1 MLNIDDELL
10 LQRVGNYSSF
20 TMGKKYYS
28 NGKIVNVKYD
38 EHTGYIQGIVKGSEY
53 YKVDVQFNSNGK
65 LIYTYCSCPA
75 FHKYP
80 GDCKHVVALLSY
92 VKNSPITAIMGRNKD
107 EEAVLNLINSFS
119 YEDEVDKVPV
129 NIEYNY
135 EFNYNKFDGME
146 RSSFLN
152 LRMGEDRL
160 YVVKS
165 IRKFF
170 ESLEDKEE
178 IVFGKHFTFNP
189 HKHSFKEE
197 DKEIMDFLKI
207 LYENHQ
213 ANYSRY
219 YNDGESIFKDKRIL
233 FTPKSLHNFFQ
244 LMKDKSFNAT
254 IMGKTYDNVQILK
267 KDLPISVSIGE
278 NDRDLVLQMEYEP
291 NMIPII
297 SNGEYFFNNGN
308 IYNISSEQR
317 EGIIP
322 LYNEVIRNN
331 GGVLS
336 IPSKYRESFISEVLP
351 KVKDIA
357 DLKLSDSVKEAIYS
371 PEFTGEIYFDRFENM
386 ITGKV
391 SFIYEDVNINPF
403 SSVENSSTGKE
414 KILLRDVKKERAILK
429 VLEESAFK
437 VINGE
442 IYMEEEEKI
451 YDFVFETIPELQKL
465 CHIYYSE
472 SFKDMTFRESSYF
485 SGGIQL
491 NEETDMLDFDFE
503 TDDIDMDELGNIF
516 GALKEKKRYYRL
528 RDGSFLPLD
537 NSELAYMGE
546 ILDYLNVSNDELAA
560 GNVSIPKFRAAYL
573 DNYLKDRQINFIKKN
588 LSFKKLIDDINEPE
602 DIDYEI
608 PKELEGVLRDY
619 QRFGFKWLKVLSKYG
634 FGGVLADDM
643 GLGKTL
649 EVITF
654 LLSENEEN
662 GSWPSLVVAPSSVI
676 YNWEAEI
683 DKFAPK
689 LKVLVVSGSKSER
702 TQLVKDMEKY
712 DVVVTS
718 YPLMRKDLDLYKDFT
733 FRYAIL
739 DEAQH
744 IKNPKS
750 LNAKSVKRIK
760 AKNYFALTGTPMEN
774 SLTELW
780 SIFDYLMPGYLLSHG
795 KFVEK
800 YEKPIVKDQDGKA
813 LRDLNN
819 HIRPFILRRLKKDVL
834 KELPEKIEQQIAVDM
849 TIEQRKLYLAYLQAI
864 KGEIEEEISVSGFNR
879 SQIKILAG
887 LTRLRQICCHPG
899 MFVEDYSAG
908 SGKLDSLE
916 EILVDAIEG
925 GHRVL
930 LFSQFTTMLDII
942 RETLKKNNI
951 EYMYLDGS
959 TDVKERGKLVEE
971 FNKGKGDVFLISLRA
986 GGTGINLTGADMVVH
1001 FDPWWN
1007 PAVEDQATDRAY
1019 RIGQKNTVQVIK
1031 LITKGT
1037 IEEKIFKLQ
1046 ETKKEM
1052 IDKVITEGETLVSK
1066 LSEEEIKYLF
1076 DI

>member
-1 MLNIDDELL
+1 MLNIDDEFL
-10 LQRVGNYSSF
+10 LQRAGNYATF
-20 TMGKKYYS
+20 FRGKQYF
-28 NGKIVNVKYD
+28 NDGKIIRALRD
-38 EHTGYIQGIVKGSEY
+38 ENTGYILGLVKGTQY
-53 YKVDVQFNSNGK
+53 YKVEVGFDADGG
-65 LIYTYCSCPA
+65 LTHTHCSCPA
-75 FHKYP
+75 FSKYS
-80 GDCKHVVALLSY
+80 GDCKHVIAFLTYIKS
-92 VKNSPITAIMGRNKD
+92 SHFPTIITQNKD
-107 EEAVLNLINSFS
+107 EKAVLNLINSFS
-119 YEDEVDKVPV
+119 YEDEKDKIPV

-135 EFNYNKFDGME
+135 EFSYNSFDGME
-146 RSSFLN
+146 KSSFLN
-152 LRMGEDRL
+152 LRMGEDKL

-170 ESLEDKEE
+170 ESLENEKE

-189 HKHSFKEE
+189 YINTFKEE
-197 DKEIMDFLKI
+197 DKEIMSFLKL

-213 ANYSRY
+213 ANYSG
-219 YNDGESIFKDKRIL
+219 YNNYGESIFKDKRIL
-233 FTPKSLHNFFQ
+233 FTPESLQKFFQ
-244 LMKDKSFNAT
+244 LIKGRSFNAT
-254 IMGKTYDNVQILK
+254 IMGQTYENVGILE
-267 KDLPISVSIGE
+267 KDLPLFINISEDE
-278 NDRDLVLQMEYEP
+278 NDLVFKIDCEP
-291 NMIPII
+291 RMIPII
-297 SNGEYFFNNGN
+297 SNGMYFFNNGM
-308 IYNISSEQR
+308 IYKISNEQR
-317 EGIIP
+317 KRMIP
-322 LYNEVIRNN
+322 LYNEVIKSN

-336 IPSKYRESFISEVLP
+336 IPSKHRESFISEVLP

-357 DLKLSDSVKEAIYS
+357 ELKLSDSVNEAIYS
-371 PEFTGEIYFDRFENM
+371 PEFTGEIYLDRNGNM
-386 ITGKV
+386 ITGKI
-391 SFIYEDVNINPF
+391 SFIYEDININPF
-403 SSVENSSTGKE
+403 SSNENNFTRKD

-472 SFKDMTFRESSYF
+472 SFKNMTFRESSYF

-491 NEETDMLDFDFE
+491 NEETDMLEFDFE

-516 GALKEKKRYYRL
+516 NALKEKKRYYRL

-537 NSELAYMGE
+537 NSELEYMGE
-546 ILDYLNVSNDELAA
+546 MLDYLNVSNDELAT
-560 GNVSIPKFRAAYL
+560 GSVSIPKFRAAYL

-608 PKELEGVLRDY
+608 PVDLEGVLRDY

-634 FGGVLADDM
+634 FGGILADDM

-702 TQLVKDMEKY
+702 IQLVKDIEEY

-718 YPLMRKDLDLYKDFT
+718 YPLMRKDLDLYKDFS

-750 LNAKSVKRIK
+750 LSARSVKRIK

-780 SIFDYLMPGYLLSHG
+780 SIFDYLMPGYLLSQG
-795 KFVEK
+795 KFIEK
-800 YEKPIVKDQDGKA
+800 YEKPIVRDKDRSA

-834 KELPEKIEQQIAVDM
+834 KELPEKIEQQIIVDM
-849 TIEQRKLYLAYLQAI
+849 TIEQKKLYLAYLQAI
-864 KGEIEEEISVSGFNR
+864 KGEIEEEINISGFNR

-916 EILVDAIEG
+916 EILVDAIES
-925 GHRVL
+925 GHRIL
-930 LFSQFTTMLDII
+930 LFSQFTSMLQLIK
-942 RETLKKNNI
+942 EMLGKNKI

-959 TDVKERGKLVEE
+959 TDVKERGKLVKE
-971 FNKGKGDVFLISLRA
+971 FNGGKGDVFLISLRA
-986 GGTGINLTGADMVVH
+986 GGTGLNLTGADMVIH

-1052 IDKVITEGETLVSK
+1052 IDKVITEGEALVSK
-1066 LSEEEIKYLF
+1066 LSEDEIKYLF
-1076 DI
+1076 DL

>member
-1 MLNIDDELL
+1 MYNINDEFL
-10 LQRVGNYSSF
+10 LQRAGNYATF
-20 TMGKKYYS
+20 FRGKQYY
-28 NGKIVNVKYD
+28 NDGKIIRALRD
-38 EHTGYIQGIVKGSEY
+38 ENTGYILGLVKGAEY
-53 YKVDVQFNSNGK
+53 YRVEVGFDEYGN
-65 LIYTYCSCPA
+65 LIHTQCSCPA
-75 FHKYP
+75 FQKYS
-80 GDCKHVVALLSY
+80 GDCKHVIALLSY
-92 VKNSPITAIMGRNKD
+92 IKNSQFPNNILQKKD
-107 EEAVLNLINSFS
+107 EKAVLNLINFFS
-119 YEDEVDKVPV
+119 YEDERDKIPV

-135 EFNYNKFDGME
+135 EFSYNSYDGMA
-146 RSSFLN
+146 RSSFLD
-152 LRMGEDRL
+152 LRMGEDKL

-170 ESLEDKEE
+170 EDIENEEE
-178 IVFGKHFTFNP
+178 IVFGKYFTFNP
-189 HKHSFKEE
+189 RIHTFKEE
-197 DKEIMDFLKI
+197 DKEIMSFLKL
-207 LYENHQ
+207 LYENYQ
-213 ANYSRY
+213 ANYSGQY
-219 YNDGESIFKDKRIL
+219 KYGESIYKDKRIL
-233 FTPKSLHNFFQ
+233 FTPESLQKFFE
-244 LMKDKSFNAT
+244 LIKGRSFNAT
-254 IMGKTYDNVQILK
+254 IIGKTYKDVEIIES
-267 KDLPISVSIGE
+267 DLPLSINISE
-278 NDRDLVLQMEYEP
+278 DDNDLLFKIDFESQTV
-291 NMIPII
+291 PII
-297 SNGEYFFNNGN
+297 SNGMYFFNNGM
-308 IYNISSEQR
+308 IYKISDEQR
-317 EGIIP
+317 KRIIP
-322 LYNEVIRNN
+322 LYNEVIKNN
-331 GGVLS
+331 GGVLKV
-336 IPSKYRESFISEVLP
+336 PLKHRESFISEVLP

-357 DLKLSDSVKEAIYS
+357 QLKLSDSVNEAIFS
-371 PEFTGEIYFDRFENM
+371 PEFTGEIYLDRKGNM

-391 SFIYEDVNINPF
+391 SFIYDDININPF
-403 SSVENSSTGKE
+403 SSDGSNLTRKD

-429 VLEESAFK
+429 ELEESAFK
-437 VINGE
+437 VIDGE
-442 IYMEEEEKI
+442 IYMDEEENI
-451 YDFVFETIPELQKL
+451 YDFVFETIPKLQNL

-472 SFKDMTFRESSYF
+472 GFKDMTYRKSSYI

-503 TDDIDMDELGNIF
+503 TDDIDINELGDIF
-516 GALKEKKRYYRL
+516 NAIKEKKRYYRL
-528 RDGSFLPLD
+528 KDGSFLPLD
-537 NSELAYMGE
+537 NSELEYMGE
-546 ILDYLNVSNDELAA
+546 ILDYLNVSNDELAT
-560 GNVSIPKFRAAYL
+560 GSVSIPKFRAAYL

-602 DIDYEI
+602 DMDFEI
-608 PKELEGVLRDY
+608 PEELAGVLRDY

-634 FGGVLADDM
+634 FGGILADDM

-654 LLSENEEN
+654 LLSEVEEN
-662 GSWPSLVVAPSSVI
+662 GSRTSLVVAPSSVI

-683 DKFAPK
+683 EKFAPK
-689 LKVLVVSGSKSER
+689 LRVLVVSGSKSER

-712 DVVVTS
+712 DVIVTS
-718 YPLMRKDLDLYKDFT
+718 YPLMRKDLDLYKDFS
-733 FRYAIL
+733 FGYAIL

-750 LNAKSVKRIK
+750 LNARSVKRIK

-795 KFVEK
+795 KFIEK
-800 YEKPIVKDQDGKA
+800 YEKPIVRDKDGSA

-834 KELPEKIEQQIAVDM
+834 KELPDKIEQQIVVDM
-849 TIEQRKLYLAYLQAI
+849 TVEQRKIYLAYLQAI
-864 KGEIEEEISVSGFNR
+864 KGEIEEEISISGFNR

-899 MFVEDYSAG
+899 MFVENYSAG

-916 EILVDAIEG
+916 EILVDAIES
-925 GHRVL
+925 GHRIL
-930 LFSQFTTMLDII
+930 LFSQFTTMLHLIKDV
-942 RETLKKNNI
+942 LVKNHI

-959 TDVKERGKLVEE
+959 TDVKERGNLVKD
-971 FNKGKGDVFLISLRA
+971 FNGGKGDVFLISLKA
-986 GGTGINLTGADMVVH
+986 GGTGLNLTGADMVIH

-1046 ETKKEM
+1046 ESKKEM